1 MRGIQTLAPAAIVSV
16 AAVVALVAAPRSL
29 RVRDESVARA
39 ELVSARDRLARANPL
54 HELNTAMRDVAA
66 IVEPSVVYVT
76 TAGTAR
82 TRGFGQRFVNSG
94 SGWIY
99 DTDGHIV
106 TNAHVVDGAQRIE
119 VQTHTGQV
127 LDAEVVGID
136 LKTDIAVLRAEDDDL
151 QPSMRSNE
159 LPMQGEFVFAFGSPF
174 DFRFSMSAGIV
185 SGIGRSAGLPDID
198 YENFIQTDAA
208 INPGNSGGPLT
219 DVYGRVIGMNTAI
232 ATGRGGTLGQGQFAG
247 IGLAIPMDIIENV
260 VGQIID
266 KGEVEKG
273 FVGVG
278 VLSVDEISRVLMRDP
293 TFRCVAEHFDG
304 QGAVVNAVTPGSPA
318 EIAGLQVGDVITAID
333 GVRITDHKRVPALI
347 GTRRPGQV
355 AKFDVWRPV
364 PSEARGEMREV
375 EVALIRRAPES
386 EAVNFASL
394 LRGLGLAKMV
404 TASKEACAAANVPYV
419 RGVLLEDV
427 TDGSAAA
434 GVLPDGAVIVAVEGQ
449 AVGNLEEFY
458 VRVGRLV
465 NPTRRTLRS
474 ALVLT
479 VALPQGG
486 YRDVEVP
493 LR

>member
-1 MRGIQTLAPAAIVSV
+1 MRGFQTLAPAAIVSL
-16 AAVVALVAAPRSL
+16 AAVVALLAAPRSL

-76 TAGTAR
+76 TAGMAR

-94 SGWIY
+94 SGWVY
-99 DTDGHIV
+99 DTQGHIV

-127 LDAEVVGID
+127 LDAEIVGVD
-136 LKTDIAVLRAEDDDL
+136 LKTDIAVLRATDDDL
-151 QPSMRSNE
+151 QPAMRSME
-159 LPMQGEFVFAFGSPF
+159 LPVQGEFVFAFGSPF

-278 VLSVDEISRVLMRDP
+278 VLSLDEIARALMRDP
-293 TFRCVAEHFDG
+293 VFRCVAEHFDG
-304 QGAVVNAVTPGSPA
+304 QGAVVNTITPGSPA
-318 EIAGLQVGDVITAID
+318 ELAGLQVGDVITAID
-333 GVRITDHKRVPALI
+333 GVRITDRKRVPALI

-355 AKFDVWRPV
+355 AKFDVWRPI
-364 PSEARGEMREV
+364 PSESRGEMREV
-375 EVALIRRAPES
+375 EVALVRRAPES
-386 EAVNFASL
+386 EAASFASL
-394 LRGLGLAKMV
+394 LRGLGLARMV
-404 TASKEACAAANVPYV
+404 TASKETCASANVPYV

-465 NPTRRTLRS
+465 SPTRRTVRS

>member
-1 MRGIQTLAPAAIVSV
+1 MMRIQTLVPAAIVSL

-29 RVRDESVARA
+29 RVRDESAARA

-76 TAGTAR
+76 TAGMAR

-151 QPSMRSNE
+151 QPAMRSNE

-260 VGQIID
+260 VGQVIE

-278 VLSVDEISRVLMRDP
+278 VLPVNEIARALRRDP
-293 TFRCVAEHFDG
+293 VFRCVADHFDG
-304 QGAVVNAVTPGSPA
+304 QGAVINTLSPGGPA
-318 EIAGLQVGDVITAID
+318 DLAGLQVGDVITAID
-333 GVRITDHKRVPALI
+333 GTRITDSSRVPALI

-355 AKFDVWRPV
+355 VRFDVWRPV
-364 PSEARGEMREV
+364 PDESRGEMRQF
-375 EVALIRRAPES
+375 EVALVRRAPES
-386 EAVNFASL
+386 DFGEFALL

-404 TASKEACAAANVPYV
+404 TASKESCAAANVPYV

-427 TDGSAAA
+427 ADGSPAT
-434 GVLPDGAVIVAVEGQ
+434 GILPDGAVIVAVEGQ
-449 AVGNLEEFY
+449 SVGNLEEFY
-458 VRVGRLV
+458 VRVRRLV
-465 NPTRRTLRS
+465 NPTRRSSRP

>member
-1 MRGIQTLAPAAIVSV
+1 MMRIQTLVPAAIVSL
-16 AAVVALVAAPRSL
+16 AAVVALIAAPRAL
-29 RVRDESVARA
+29 KVRDESVART
-39 ELVSARDRLARANPL
+39 ELVSARERLSRSNPL

-76 TAGTAR
+76 TAGMAR
-82 TRGFGQRFVNSG
+82 TRGLGQRFVNSG
-94 SGWIY
+94 SGWVY
-99 DTDGHIV
+99 DTSGHIV

-119 VQTHTGQV
+119 VQVHTGQV
-127 LDAEVVGID
+127 LEAQIVGID
-136 LKTDIAVLRAEDDDL
+136 LKTDIAVLRAADDDL
-151 QPSMRSNE
+151 QPAMRSTD

-232 ATGRGGTLGQGQFAG
+232 ATGRGGALGQGQFAG

-260 VGQIID
+260 VGQIIE
-266 KGEVEKG
+266 KGEAEKG

-278 VLSVDEISRVLMRDP
+278 VLPVSAIALAQVRDP
-293 TFRCVAEHFDG
+293 VLRCVAEHFDG
-304 QGAVVNAVTPGSPA
+304 QGAVVNRISPGSPA
-318 EIAGLQVGDVITAID
+318 DIAGLMVGDVITAID
-333 GVRITDHKRVPALI
+333 GARITDSSRVPALI

-355 AKFDVWRPV
+355 VRFDVWRPI
-364 PSEARGEMREV
+364 PAESRGEMLDFEV
-375 EVALIRRAPES
+375 SLVRRAPEADAG
-386 EAVNFASL
+386 EFATL
-394 LRGLGLAKMV
+394 LRELGLARMV
-404 TASKEACAAANVPYV
+404 TSSKEACAEAQVPYV
-419 RGVLLEDV
+419 RGILLQDV
-427 TDGSAAA
+427 ADGSPAA
-434 GVLPDGAVIVAVEGQ
+434 GVLPDGAIIVAVEGQ
-449 AVGNLEEFY
+449 PVGNLEELF
-458 VRVGRLV
+458 VRVRRLV
-465 NPTRRTLRS
+465 GPSRRMTRP